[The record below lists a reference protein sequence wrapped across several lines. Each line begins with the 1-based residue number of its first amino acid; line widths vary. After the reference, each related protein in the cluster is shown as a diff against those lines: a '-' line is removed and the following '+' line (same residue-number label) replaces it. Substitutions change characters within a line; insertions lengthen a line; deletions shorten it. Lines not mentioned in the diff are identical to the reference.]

1 MSFHAISSL
10 SPGDQALF
18 NKYGKGPTVPLP
30 HTTITDAFQATASA
44 YPYATAVR
52 ECFDSERT
60 LTYAEL
66 DARSN
71 VLANYLVQ
79 NHGVGP
85 GHRVICVYSRSVEMC
100 AFILGVLK
108 SGAQYVPIDG
118 AVMVEA
124 SLRHVISDS
133 GASVVLCFSTFKD
146 KVERSMPVGSSAKVA
161 AFDAADPIW
170 ATGDTRKLEVN
181 IRPQDG
187 AYVIYT
193 SGTTGKPKGVD
204 CSHMNLC
211 NTLLNEPG
219 KLGITVGT
227 EVACVLM
234 LSFDLCA
241 WEIIATLMNGGT
253 LNLRGPSRRGGD
265 REIWNAC
272 LGRVDVVIS
281 TPTGAQKYFP
291 KRSEFP
297 NIKTIVVGGEP
308 CPVSLAEEWSP
319 HVNFYNICGPT
330 EITILNTAQLH
341 EPGTKLTIGKPIPNT
356 NVYILD
362 DSLNPVRIGE
372 IGLMWVGGLSVSR
385 GYVNLPD
392 LTAQRYQP
400 DKFASDGSMMF
411 NTGDLGRWLGNGEL
425 EPLGRKDDQVK
436 IKGFRVELDGVSA
449 TMESFPGVEKAAAIK
464 VGELLWGF
472 YSSPG
477 MVDEVALKAHLAT
490 RLNHYALPSKLVH
503 MTSMPMTP
511 GGKIDK
517 KTLKELGAANETE
530 KTKPPQ
536 DIPTPPPTVYS
547 QEKTVGLYKPET
559 VEKSL
564 ENGSITEMESV
575 NEKEI
580 ELPSKNG
587 FHGQRWFRHKALSA
601 YRKLFITIFS
611 INLVG
616 FIVMLVKAPSE
627 GLPVNNLATAVA
639 ANLLASVLF
648 RQEYVVNFVFWLAT
662 RCPTSAPLWIRRHLA
677 RCYHMGGIHSGAAVT
692 ATLWWVIFAVQST
705 IYFVQ
710 GSEKYHI
717 NSATVGLTFTILL
730 SLNVI
735 LVMAYPT
742 IRPKF
747 HDQFEWTHRFAGWT
761 TLALVWAH
769 IVVSTASLT
778 PAGVPLGGELLRS
791 PAIWLVTLTTLSIAL
806 PWLRLRKVN
815 VVVEP
820 LSKHA
825 VRLYFDFCTPP
836 PGRAVRITDNPMREW
851 HAFATVTEPDKPG
864 FSIVVSRAGDWT
876 GRTIENP
883 PTRIWTRGV
892 PASGVLRMAPLFKK
906 IVLVATGSGI
916 GPCLPVIMAK
926 KVPCRIFWST
936 PAPETTFGRKI
947 IDAIYDTD
955 PEAVVWNTREQGR
968 PNMALE
974 AYKLYKASD
983 AECVCI
989 ISNGPVTSKLV
1000 YDMESRGIPAFGP
1013 IWDS

>member
-1 MSFHAISSL
+1 MSFQATSSL
-10 SPGDQALF
+10 SEGDQLLF
-18 NKYGKGPTVPLP
+18 NKYGKGPTIPLP
-30 HTTITDAFQATASA
+30 YNTITDAFQAVASTH
-44 YPYATAVR
+44 PYATAVR

-60 LTYAEL
+60 MTYGEL

-71 VLANYLVQ
+71 VIANYLVQ
-79 NHGVGP
+79 NHGLGP
-85 GHRVICVYSRSVEMC
+85 GQRVICVYSRSIEMC
-100 AFILGVLK
+100 AFIFGVLK

-124 SLRHVISDS
+124 SLRHVIHDS
-133 GASVVLCFSTFKD
+133 GASVVLCLSNFKD
-146 KVERSMPVGSSAKVA
+146 KVERSMPAGSPAKVVS
-161 AFDAADPIW
+161 FDATDAIW
-170 ATGDTRKLEVN
+170 TSGDMQRLNVN
-181 IRPQDG
+181 TQPQDG

-204 CSHMNLC
+204 CSHLNLC

-219 KLGITVGT
+219 KLGITIGT

-241 WEIIATLMNGGT
+241 WEILGTLMNGGT
-253 LNLRGPSRRGGD
+253 LNLRGSSRRGGD
-265 REIWNAC
+265 REIWDAC

-341 EPGTKLTIGKPIPNT
+341 EPNTKLTIGKPIPNT
-356 NVYILD
+356 NVYVLD
-362 DSLNPVRIGE
+362 DSLEPVRIGE

-392 LTAQRYQP
+392 LTAQRYRP
-400 DKFASDGSMMF
+400 DRFTNNGSMMF
-411 NTGDLGRWLGNGEL
+411 NTGDLGRWTGNGEL

-436 IKGFRVELDGVSA
+436 INGFRVELDGVSA
-449 TMESFPGVEKAAAIK
+449 TMESFPSVEKAAAIK
-464 VGELLWGF
+464 IGELLWGF
-472 YSSPG
+472 YSASVI
-477 MVDEVALKAHLAT
+477 VDEVALKAHLAT

-517 KTLKELGAANETE
+517 RTLKELGSNVVEV
-530 KTKPPQ
+530 TKPPQ
-536 DIPTPPPTVYS
+536 DLPTPPPTVYS

-559 VEKSL
+559 VERGM
-564 ENGSITEMESV
+564 ERGSITEMESV
-575 NEKEI
+575 DEKEI
-580 ELPSKNG
+580 ELPTKNG
-587 FHGQRWFRHKALSA
+587 IHGGRWIRHKALSA
-601 YRKLFITIFS
+601 YRKLFIIIFS
-611 INLVG
+611 INLIG
-616 FIVMLVKAPSE
+616 FIIMLLKAPSE
-627 GLPVNNLATAVA
+627 GLPAADLATAVA

-705 IYFVQ
+705 IYFIR
-710 GSEKYHI
+710 GSEKYPI
-717 NSATVGLTFTILL
+717 NGATVGLTFTILIL
-730 SLNVI
+730 LNVI

-778 PAGVPLGGELLRS
+778 PADVPLGSVLLKS
-791 PAIWLVTLTTLSIAL
+791 PAIWLVTLTTLSIAM
-806 PWLRLRKVN
+806 PWMRLRKVP

-825 VRLYFDFCTPP
+825 VRLHFDFCTPP

-851 HAFATVTEPDKPG
+851 HAFATVTDPAKKG

-892 PASGVLRMAPLFKK
+892 PASGVLRMAPLFNK

-936 PAPETTFGRKI
+936 PAPEKTFGKKI
-947 IDAIYDTD
+947 IDAIYETD
-955 PEAVVWNTREQGR
+955 PEAVIWNTREQGR

-974 AYKLYKASD
+974 AYKLYRASD

-1000 YDMESRGIPAFGP
+1000 YDLESRGVPAFGP

>member
-1 MSFHAISSL
+1 MVSAI
-10 SPGDQALF
+10 
-18 NKYGKGPTVPLP
+18 
-30 HTTITDAFQATASA
+30 
-44 YPYATAVR
+44 
-52 ECFDSERT
+52 
-60 LTYAEL
+60 
-66 DARSN
+66 
-71 VLANYLVQ
+71 
-79 NHGVGP
+79 
-85 GHRVICVYSRSVEMC
+85 YSRE
-100 AFILGVLK
+100 AF
-108 SGAQYVPIDG
+108 S
-118 AVMVEA
+118 MV
-124 SLRHVISDS
+124 
-133 GASVVLCFSTFKD
+133 
-146 KVERSMPVGSSAKVA
+146 
-161 AFDAADPIW
+161 AF
-170 ATGDTRKLEVN
+170 
-181 IRPQDG
+181 
-187 AYVIYT
+187 
-193 SGTTGKPKGVD
+193 
-204 CSHMNLC
+204 
-211 NTLLNEPG
+211 LLTHKN
-219 KLGITVGT
+219 
-227 EVACVLM
+227 
-234 LSFDLCA
+234 
-241 WEIIATLMNGGT
+241 
-253 LNLRGPSRRGGD
+253 R
-265 REIWNAC
+265 
-272 LGRVDVVIS
+272 
-281 TPTGAQKYFP
+281 
-291 KRSEFP
+291 
-297 NIKTIVVGGEP
+297 
-308 CPVSLAEEWSP
+308 SP

-356 NVYILD
+356 NVYVLD

-392 LTAQRYQP
+392 LTAQRYRP

-411 NTGDLGRWLGNGEL
+411 NTGDLGRWLGDGEL
-425 EPLGRKDDQVK
+425 EPLGRRDDQVK

-449 TMESFPGVEKAAAIK
+449 TIESFPGVEKAAAIK
-464 VGELLWGF
+464 IGEVLWGF
-472 YSSPG
+472 YSAAA

-517 KTLKELGAANETE
+517 RTLKELGAANEGE
-530 KTKPPQ
+530 ITKPVQ
-536 DIPTPPPTVYS
+536 DLPTPPPTVYS
-547 QEKTVGLYKPET
+547 QETTVGLYKPGT

-564 ENGSITEMESV
+564 ERGSITEMESV

-580 ELPSKNG
+580 ELPAKNG
-587 FHGQRWFRHKALSA
+587 FHGERWFRHKALSA
-601 YRKLFITIFS
+601 YRKLFIIIFS
-611 INLVG
+611 INLIG
-616 FIVMLVKAPSE
+616 FIVILANAPSE
-627 GLPVNNLATAVA
+627 GLPVNHLATAVA

-710 GSEKYHI
+710 GSEKFPI
-717 NSATVGLTFTILL
+717 NGATVGLTFTILL
-730 SLNVI
+730 LLNVI

-791 PAIWLVTLTTLSIAL
+791 PAIWLVTLTTLSIAM
-806 PWLRLRKVN
+806 PWIRLRKVN

-892 PASGVLRMAPLFKK
+892 PASGVLRMAPLFNK

-916 GPCLPVIMAK
+916 GPCLPVIMGMSSSPLLTQKKRNNHCFARNAYTENSEESPLQDLLVHPRPGKDIRAK
-926 KVPCRIFWST
+926 DNRRHLRHGPRGSRLEH
-936 PAPETTFGRKI
+936 ARAG
-947 IDAIYDTD
+947 
-955 PEAVVWNTREQGR
+955 EAEHGARGVQALQGEQR
-968 PNMALE
+968 RVRLHHQQRARHLE
-974 AYKLYKASD
+974 AG
-983 AECVCI
+983 V
-989 ISNGPVTSKLV
+989 
-1000 YDMESRGIPAFGP
+1000 
-1013 IWDS
+1013 